1 MTPPCARCGA
11 GGPCGCAALPAEPSF
26 GQRVRRVLGS
36 APELGLLL
44 AAEVASVLLP
54 PLGVLTGLLGAAFF
68 AVRDRGGGRFSP
80 GKRLAGFQVVDAAS
94 GAPPTPRQA
103 LLRNAPTTAGFALA
117 IVPGLE
123 LTGWALLLASAS
135 LDLAL
140 ILVGPGARRLGDLLA
155 GTRVVARSTA
165 EAA

>member
-1 MTPPCARCGA
+1 M
-11 GGPCGCAALPAEPSF
+11 
-26 GQRVRRVLGS
+26 
-36 APELGLLL
+36 LL
-44 AAEVASVLLP
+44 AAEVAFVLLP

-68 AVRDRGGGRFSP
+68 ALRDRGGGRFSP
-80 GKRLAGFQVVDAAS
+80 GKRLAGFVVVDAATGGS
-94 GAPPTPRQA
+94 PSPRQA
-103 LLRNAPTTAGFALA
+103 LIRNAPATAGFALA

-155 GTRVVARSTA
+155 GTRVVPRSTVGA
-165 EAA
+165 S